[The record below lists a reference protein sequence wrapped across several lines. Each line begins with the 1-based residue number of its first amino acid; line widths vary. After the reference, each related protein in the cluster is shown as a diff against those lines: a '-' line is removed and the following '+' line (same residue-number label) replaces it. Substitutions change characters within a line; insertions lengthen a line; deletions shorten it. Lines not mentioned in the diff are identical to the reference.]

1 MKRENP
7 MTNVTLKALRESLN
21 ANVIARTAYEDEKN
35 PANTI
40 GNQLARHFAFDFSKS
55 ETRFSDDI
63 MKATRAMGVASFDF
77 INSHVRQNQRMNV
90 KAFEKVSAH
99 LRSVAQGRFIA
110 IDKTAQKYCIAI
122 LRDLLGNESAYRAGD
137 ITLDSRR
144 VQAMYSIAARSDAL
158 ASYEGIASM
167 LGMQASTASTQASS
181 SLRALDSLRVLDFH
195 PEIRGKESVNV
206 VTWVNWDHPLIA
218 LARDLFD
225 IPAKQA

>member
-1 MKRENP
+1 
-7 MTNVTLKALRESLN
+7 MTNVTLKGLRASLN
-21 ANVIARTAYEDEKN
+21 ANIVARTAYEDDKN

-40 GNQLARHFAFDFSKS
+40 GAQMGRFFAFDFAKQD
-55 ETRFSDDI
+55 TRMSDEVF
-63 MKATRAMGVASFDF
+63 KGVKAMGVDSFDF
-77 INSHVRQNQRMNV
+77 INSHVRENQRMNV
-90 KAFEKVSAH
+90 KAFEKVAAH
-99 LRSVAQGRFIA
+99 MRSVASGKFIA

-158 ASYEGIASM
+158 ADYKGIASM
-167 LGMQASTASTQASS
+167 LGMQPSTASTQASS
-181 SLRALDSLRVLDFH
+181 SLRALDALRVLDFH

-225 IPAKQA
+225 IPAKA